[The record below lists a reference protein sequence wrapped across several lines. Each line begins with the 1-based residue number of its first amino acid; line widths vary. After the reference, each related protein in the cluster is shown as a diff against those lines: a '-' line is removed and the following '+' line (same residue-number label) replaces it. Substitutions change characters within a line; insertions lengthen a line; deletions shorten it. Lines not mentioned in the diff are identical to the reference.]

1 MATGRL
7 AYMPEPG
14 RLEFRDYELPDVAEG
29 AVLLRTVA
37 AGVCGSELH
46 VWGGHHPMKEGVLG
60 HETVGEVTDRCRR
73 ATDSAGVPLA
83 EGDRVTAPF
92 FQTCLRCPAC
102 SRGELNLCHHAY
114 DVWYQHPDLFP
125 HFVGTHSTHYYVS
138 PTQWLYHVPENVP
151 SAIAASTNCG
161 LTQVWA
167 GIEQAGLRPGEHLVV
182 QGAGGLGLY
191 AIAVAKERGI
201 TVSVID
207 SVPGRLETAAAFGA
221 DVCIS
226 MSEHASVEERVEL
239 VQSLTGGEGAD
250 CVLEV
255 AGVPAAFAEALA
267 LVRKGGRVV
276 EIGNVTPGTTQP
288 FDIGDLTRR
297 SIRIIPV
304 IRYQPWQ
311 LKEAL
316 DFLSRNVDRVP
327 FASLLDAEYPLERL
341 EEALEDS
348 MARTVNRAVVVF

>member
-1 MATGRL
+1 MQ
-7 AYMPEPG
+7 
-14 RLEFRDYELPDVAEG
+14 
-29 AVLLRTVA
+29 
-37 AGVCGSELH
+37 S
-46 VWGGHHPMKEGVLG
+46 GVLG
-60 HETVGEVTDRCRR
+60 HETVGEVTDRVRR
-73 ATDSAGVPLA
+73 ATDSAGEPIA

-125 HFVGTHSTHYYVS
+125 HFVGTHATHYYVS
-138 PTQWLYHVPENVP
+138 PTQWLYKVPANVP

-167 GIEQAGLRPGEHLVV
+167 GIEQASLRPGEHLVV

-191 AIAVAKERGI
+191 AVAVAKERGLRV
-201 TVSVID
+201 TVID
-207 SVPGRLETAAAFGA
+207 GVAGRLATAAAFGA
-221 DVCIS
+221 DTLVS
-226 MSEHASVEERVEL
+226 MQDYPSVQERVAF
-239 VQSLTGGEGAD
+239 VQALTGGEGAD

-288 FDIGDLTRR
+288 FDVSDLTRR

-316 DFLSRNVDRVP
+316 DFLARNVDRVP

-341 EEALEDS
+341 EDALRDS